1 MLKAGKTKK
10 EIEQEEKERA
20 AEAAADKK
28 DQGEEKKDEIRYKM
42 GDDYD
47 NQIKQLREV
56 DYEFEQFLAKAK
68 VKALNNKDLKVYKD
82 LEEKKMT
89 K

>member
-1 MLKAGKTKK
+1 
-10 EIEQEEKERA
+10 
-20 AEAAADKK
+20 
-28 DQGEEKKDEIRYKM
+28 M

-68 VKALNNKDLKVYKD
+68 VKALNNKDLKVYKE
-82 LEEKKMT
+82 LEEKKMN